1 MVVSEFQTL
10 GLGVGEPGA
19 VTVPDDI
26 YTHGHHESVSGR
38 TGGGTLRT
46 RLGTSCQALA
56 RGFADRAD
64 LAALTAAWTAWAE
77 DEDGWFAVLHGEI
90 LERVT

>member
-1 MVVSEFQTL
+1 EERL
-10 GLGVGEPGA
+10 WWGNLWA
-19 VTVPDDI
+19 DRI
-26 YTHGHHESVSGR
+26 
-38 TGGGTLRT
+38 T
-46 RLGTSCQALA
+46 RSALADQALA

-64 LAALTAAWTAWAE
+64 LAALAAAWATWAE